1 MSEGY
6 EVKVRPEKVEAIGQI
21 RDSLSKAGAIVL
33 TEYRGLTV
41 GELAELR
48 QKLSQAEVEY
58 RVVKNTL
65 TLRAAKE
72 IGLEGL
78 EGILEGPT
86 AVAYIYG
93 DPVSGTKAVT
103 TFADDHPALVVK
115 GGLLDGQFMTAD
127 ETQALAKVDP
137 LDVSLAKICGSLQ
150 APVAAIA
157 ATLEAPIGTIVYV
170 LEQLAARGE

>member
-1 MSEGY
+1 MPDTY
-6 EVKVRPEKVEAIGQI
+6 EVKVRPEKVEAIAKI
-21 RDSLSKAGAIVL
+21 RDSLERAGAIVL

-48 QKLSQAEVEY
+48 TKLAESEVEY

-65 TLRAAKE
+65 TARAAAE
-72 IGLEGL
+72 IGIEGL
-78 EGILEGPT
+78 DGLLEGPT
-86 AVAYIYG
+86 AVAFLYG
-93 DPVSGTKAVT
+93 DPVSGTKALT

-115 GGLLDGQFMTAD
+115 GGLLERRLMSKE

-150 APVAAIA
+150 SPLAAIA
-157 ATLEAPIGTIVYV
+157 ATLEAPLGRIVYV